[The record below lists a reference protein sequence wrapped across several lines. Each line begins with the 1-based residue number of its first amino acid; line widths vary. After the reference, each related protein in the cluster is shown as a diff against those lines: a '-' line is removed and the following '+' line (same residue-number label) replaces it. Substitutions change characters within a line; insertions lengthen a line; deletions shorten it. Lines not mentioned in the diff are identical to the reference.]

1 MFTVRFKKI
10 YFVLVVVAFICVTLH
25 VCFIASRQGDDT
37 IYENKYSDKESLK
50 HGLKVRS
57 LIRSVFVKSFQIQQ
71 LLNHD
76 MNKLAEKNKDLVQR
90 LVNWDRLLVPLENSL
105 INEMTLLNNED
116 EEGDRYKLRELNRRA
131 QHLIQHTQNQKN
143 CRRAKKLF
151 CNVEAKCGFGC
162 LVHHYGVCLFLAI
175 GTNRV
180 MQWDLKAITD
190 YPGLDEVFMPLSETC
205 NNITGGKE
213 APEWYS
219 EKSSNPTPVDTE
231 VVKVTL
237 IDSHDRQTP
246 FAPMTIPEEFY
257 PLVKPIHG
265 DPLVWW
271 AGQVQSYLMR
281 PKAWVTREVQ
291 IIKQDIGF
299 KHPVVGV
306 HIRRTDKSN
315 EANFQR
321 MEAYMDPVA
330 NWYDKY
336 VINNDVT
343 NITKLVYVATDD
355 LNYMQMLQNVYPE
368 FTFITNQQSTRH
380 ADTSLR
386 LSRDGLKGIVTDVH
400 LLVECDHFVGTFS
413 SNIGRL
419 VYEMKQQYDSD
430 PTFTTTNIDHAY
442 RYWGQP
448 IRVHE
453 AIMNHNPTR
462 DECQRAFMQM
472 SPTYLSQMEDMCE
485 IELKIGDKIEV
496 WPEIF
501 HGYKSGGR
509 NFRTQKFGAYP
520 MFKVKEVIKTAPY
533 PSF

>member
-1 MFTVRFKKI
+1 MFTVRFKKK
-10 YFVLVVVAFICVTLH
+10 YLVLVVVAVCVTLH
-25 VCFIASRQGDDT
+25 VGFIARQGDDT
-37 IYENKYSDKESLK
+37 IYENKYSVKASLK
-50 HGLKVRS
+50 HGHGVRS
-57 LIRSVFVKSFQIQQ
+57 LIRSVIGKSFQIQQ

-90 LVNWDRLLVPLENSL
+90 LVDWDRLLVPLENSL

-131 QHLIQHTQNQKN
+131 HQLIQQTQNQKD
-143 CRRAKKLF
+143 CSKAKKLF
-151 CNVEAKCGFGC
+151 CSVEAKCGFGC
-162 LVHHYGVCLFLAI
+162 LVHHYGICLFLAV

-180 MQWDLKAITD
+180 MQWDLKSITD

-237 IDSHDRQTP
+237 IGSHDRQTP
-246 FAPMTIPEEFY
+246 FAPMTIPEEFL
-257 PLVKPIHG
+257 PLVEPIHG

-291 IIKQDIGF
+291 NIKQDIGF
-299 KHPVVGV
+299 KHPIVGV

-315 EANFQR
+315 EANYQR

-355 LNYMQMLQNVYPE
+355 LNYMQMLQNVYSE

-380 ADTSLR
+380 ADTSSR
-386 LSRDGLKGIVTDVH
+386 LSNDGLKGIVTDVH

-430 PTFTTTNIDHAY
+430 PTFSTTNIDHAY

-462 DECQRAFMQM
+462 DGCQRAFMQM
-472 SPTYLSQMEDMCE
+472 SPTFLSQMEDMCE

-496 WPEIF
+496 WPEVF

-520 MFKVKEVIKTAPY
+520 MFKVKEVMKTAPY